1 MKDSDLKL
9 KKCEEEKRRYFNQ
22 VQNRQSQIKELQD
35 RQLSAIKLLES
46 IDHCLKTY
54 AVEKAIRVLKGEHND

>member
-1 MKDSDLKL
+1 MTDIELKL
-9 KKCEEEKRRYFNQ
+9 KNCEEEKRRYFNQ
-22 VQNRQSQIKELQD
+22 VINRQAQIKGLQD
-35 RQLSAIKLLES
+35 RQQDAINLLES